1 MVLDID
7 IMVILLL
14 LCIYIDKQKC
24 QRTRAE
30 FTFYICLLI
39 TQVNII
45 VGASILYYIYRVMMY
60 YIT

>member
-24 QRTRAE
+24 QPTRAE

-39 TQVNII
+39 TQVNI
-45 VGASILYYIYRVMMY
+45 VGAYIILYLSRDD
-60 YIT
+60 IT